1 MRDSRVAAIRVCQ
14 EHGGSILGVA
24 GRGLQTSPRP
34 LVCEEAGEGFRE
46 GRRAGMAVDDG
57 PFGIVSVGS
66 PFCTIERVNLVAGII
81 PREVVRR
88 PSQVR
93 PRPVIRDNFH
103 CSMSHLLAILIL
115 NESVNP
121 HYAREGGLRA
131 CRVQAGPAVWH
142 THSTTPVRLWKRG
155 RLRGAGP
162 P

>member
-1 MRDSRVAAIRVCQ
+1 MRDSRIAAIRVCQ
-14 EHGGSILGVA
+14 EHGGSILGIA
-24 GRGLQTSPRP
+24 GRRLQTSPRP
-34 LVCEEAGEGFRE
+34 LDCEEAGEGFH
-46 GRRAGMAVDDG
+46 GSRRAGTAVDDG

-66 PFCTIERVNLVAGII
+66 PLCTIERVDLVAGII
-81 PREVVRR
+81 P
-88 PSQVR
+88 
-93 PRPVIRDNFH
+93 PRGR
-103 CSMSHLLAILIL
+103 SEAIPCAGKSRHPGPLPLWHEPFEGHPNL

-131 CRVQAGPAVWH
+131 CRVQAGPAVWR